1 MKKIIIFSLFFI
13 FIFLLTSCNISDFI
27 DLPTDTRHKIT
38 ISSEIKNGKIE
49 TSHVKAHKG
58 TMIEVFDTPDE
69 YFELEYYTVNGKQ
82 QDYRQFEMPNE
93 DVLID
98 AYFKELIYNI
108 KISVDEKYC
117 EISVDKE
124 KAHEKDIINII
135 VSEKEEYELAYIYI
149 NGEKIEGLSF
159 EMPNEDVLITASFDN
174 NETKECEHEFN
185 VNLIKDATCQHEGV
199 KEYNCIYCDY
209 IYYETTEL
217 VSCEYIDGYCK
228 YCGQEDY
235 YNYLYSLFGS
245 NITTYTNDDEN
256 PYNIDLDEYGSDIIA
271 YFYEPKLNSISDP
284 YKSVNKDAFYDN
296 YKPATS
302 YEDAY
307 YRTQHKLMS
316 GDIKE
321 QKYLPKEETVY
332 DEESG
337 KGVRISTAMYIL
349 DTNGNYLAFIPNV
362 VDGEKYIIFY
372 GAAYISLN
380 EVAAYMLA
388 FGESP
393 VNQISNKYA
402 NGISEAL
409 SNWGIYGRVNDS
421 KFSGDTS
428 KYPYEPLLPNIQGNN
443 SIRYNEADFGTT
455 GGYINQNPKTGTYY
469 KQTVYNN
476 GSSISRG
483 AARFVYVSDYN
494 VRSIDERY
502 VFYTY
507 NHYNDFQEYL
517 NYHNG
522 WGVRFGNESAGNLY
536 CGNAKDYEKTAT
548 SEPTSYPEVI
558 FQNIF
563 QIK

>member
-1 MKKIIIFSLFFI
+1 MKKILIFLFFFI
-13 FIFLLTSCNISDFI
+13 FIFLLTSCNISDYI
-27 DLPTDTRHKIT
+27 DLPSDTRHKIT
-38 ISSEIKNGKIE
+38 INPDIKNGKIE

-58 TMIEVFDTPDE
+58 TLIEVTDTPDE
-69 YFELEYYTVNGKQ
+69 YFELEYYTVNGEKQ
-82 QDYRQFEMPNE
+82 NYHQFEMPNE

-98 AYFKELIYNI
+98 AYFKELIYNVEI
-108 KISVDEKYC
+108 RVDEMYC
-117 EISVDKE
+117 DISVDKE
-124 KAHEKDIINII
+124 KAHEKDIINITI
-135 VSEKEEYELAYIYI
+135 SEKEEYELVDIFV
-149 NGEKIEGLSF
+149 NGVKIEGLSF

-185 VNLIKDATCQHEGV
+185 ISVIKDATCQREGV
-199 KEYNCIYCDY
+199 KEYDCIYCDY
-209 IYYETTEL
+209 IYYENTDFI
-217 VSCEYIDGYCK
+217 SCEYVDGVCK

-235 YNYLYSLFGS
+235 YNYLYSLFGKG
-245 NITTYTNDDEN
+245 ITTYTNDEEN
-256 PYNIDLDEYGSDIIA
+256 PYNVDLNEYGSDIIA
-271 YFYEPKLNSISDP
+271 YFYEPKLNAVSDP
-284 YKSVNKDAFYDN
+284 YKSINKTEFYNN

-321 QKYLPKEETVY
+321 QKYLPKEETIY

-337 KGVRISTAMYIL
+337 KSVRLSTAMYVL
-349 DTNGNYLAFIPNV
+349 DTDGDYLAYIPNV

-372 GAAYISLN
+372 GAAYTSLN

-388 FGESP
+388 FGEAP

-402 NGISEAL
+402 DGISEAL
-409 SNWGIYGRVNDS
+409 SDWGIYGRVNDS

-428 KYPYEPLLPNIQGNN
+428 KYPYEPLLPNIQGSN

-455 GGYINQNPKTGTYY
+455 GGYINENPKTGTYY
-469 KQTVYNN
+469 KQTIYNN

-494 VRSIDERY
+494 VKNIDERY